1 MGVKMTSGKPLTL
14 IFKFMVPIFFG
25 YLFQELYNMVDTVIV
40 GRFVGP
46 NALAAVGSTGTI
58 VFMILGIAIGLATG
72 FAVLTSQRYG
82 AGDEVATRRSF
93 ANGILLSFISIGV
106 LTAISLLL
114 MHQILHVMSTPADIY
129 EDAYAYI
136 FTICAGCGT
145 IVFYNFFA
153 ASLRAIGDSRH
164 PLYFLVVS
172 TILNIALDLF
182 FIIVLK
188 LGTMGAALATNVA
201 QGTSAVLCFIYIM
214 RRVPSLRPQRGDFRL
229 RRSCTAQ
236 QLNIGVPMALQ
247 FGITA
252 SGTMVMQ
259 AAINIY
265 GSIAVGGFTA
275 ASKVVGLM
283 TSAMPAFGQ
292 TMASYVGQ
300 NYGYGDMNRVHQGT
314 KAAMLIATIYS
325 VAAGVLTVVLL
336 PYAISLFF
344 DAGVD
349 LSAYMPYAKIY
360 CYESVFFYIPLSMIF
375 IYRNTMQGC
384 GYGKTTLALGFMELG
399 ARLVAAAL
407 SRSMGSYALAAG
419 GDPIAWGAA
428 GVLAFF
434 LYLVVRKR
442 ETKRLGKKKEGN
454 SNV

>member
-1 MGVKMTSGKPLTL
+1 MGVKMTSGRPLTL
-14 IFKFMVPIFFG
+14 ILKFMIPIFFG

-46 NALAAVGSTGTI
+46 DALAAVGSTGTI
-58 VFMILGIAIGLATG
+58 MFLILGLAIGLATG

-82 AGDEVATRRSF
+82 AGDAVATRRSF
-93 ANGILLSFISIGV
+93 ANGILLSLISVAV
-106 LTAISLLL
+106 LTAISLIL
-114 MHQILHVMSTPADIY
+114 MHPILHVMSTPADIY

-172 TILNIALDLF
+172 TILNIVLDLF

-201 QGTSAVLCFIYIM
+201 QGTSALLCFVYIL
-214 RRVPSLRPQRGDFRL
+214 RKVPSLRPQKGDFRL
-229 RRSCTAQ
+229 RRDYTAQ

-259 AAINIY
+259 ASINIY

-275 ASKVVGLM
+275 ASKVINLM
-283 TSAMPAFGQ
+283 TAAMPAFGQ

-314 KAAMLIATIYS
+314 KAAMLIAVIYS
-325 VAAGVLTVVLL
+325 VTTGILSVMLL
-336 PYAISLFF
+336 PYIIRLFF
-344 DAGVD
+344 DSGVD
-349 LSAYMPYAKIY
+349 LTQYLPYSRIY
-360 CYESVFFYIPLSMIF
+360 CYECVFFYIPLSMIF
-375 IYRNTMQGC
+375 IYRNAMQGC
-384 GYGKTTLALGFMELG
+384 GYGKTTLVLGFMELA
-399 ARLVAAAL
+399 ARLVSAGL
-407 SRSMGSYALAAG
+407 SRSLRSYALAVG
-419 GDPIAWGAA
+419 GDAIAWGTTGA
-428 GVLAFF
+428 LAFV
-434 LYLVVRKR
+434 LYLVVKKR
-442 ETKRLGKKKEGN
+442 ETARLAAR
-454 SNV
+454 VQ